1 METQNKKR
9 MLSMVQPSGHLTLGN
24 YLGAIRNW
32 TTLQDEYDC
41 VFALADLHAITVRQ
55 KPADLRRNTYEVLA
69 QYIAAGLDPEKSV
82 LFIQSHVPAHVRRT
96 VAHDP
101 VEG

>member
-32 TTLQDEYDC
+32 TTLQD
-41 VFALADLHAITVRQ
+41 
-55 KPADLRRNTYEVLA
+55 
-69 QYIAAGLDPEKSV
+69 
-82 LFIQSHVPAHVRRT
+82 
-96 VAHDP
+96 
-101 VEG
+101 